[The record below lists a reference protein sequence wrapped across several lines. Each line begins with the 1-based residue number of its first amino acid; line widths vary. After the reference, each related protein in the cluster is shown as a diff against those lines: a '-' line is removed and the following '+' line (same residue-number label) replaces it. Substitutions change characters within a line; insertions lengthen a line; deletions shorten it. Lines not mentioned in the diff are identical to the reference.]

1 MNLADLAPW
10 ISSAI
15 AAAALLYAVFGNR
28 AKAHA
33 QKISAIETSV
43 AAVHNDIML
52 ARQAIEMRV
61 DRLEDRVTRT
71 ESQIE
76 HMPDKEVTHRL
87 EMTVGELR
95 GDVKALTESIKP
107 IRAIADRV
115 QEAILDRVA
124 SA

>member
-1 MNLADLAPW
+1 MNELAPW
-10 ISSAI
+10 ISSII
-15 AAAALLYAVFGNR
+15 AAGALAYAIFGNR

-33 QKISAIETSV
+33 QKIAAIEAGV
-43 AAVHNDIML
+43 GRVNNDIVL

-61 DRLEDRVTRT
+61 DRVEDRLTRV
-71 ESQIE
+71 EAEIE
-76 HMPDKEVTHRL
+76 HMPDKDVTHRL

-124 SA
+124 SAQ

>member
-1 MNLADLAPW
+1 VWNEFAPW
-10 ISSAI
+10 FAIAI
-15 AAAALLYAVFGNR
+15 AASSLLYTIFGNR
-28 AKAHA
+28 AKAHS
-33 QKISAIETSV
+33 QKIVAIEASV
-43 AAVHNDIML
+43 SQVHNDATL
-52 ARQAIEMRV
+52 SKQAIELRI
-61 DRLEDRVTRT
+61 DRLEDRVTRA

-87 EMTVGELR
+87 ELTVGELR

-124 SA
+124 NVS